1 MVQTVYDLCQ
11 PSVFATSTFTA
22 KSGQFFS
29 SPWAI
34 YRRVKVIKQNVKVIK
49 TKCEPKPSY
58 ISQRGALG
66 KRPSITAY
74 CSSCACATFSVS
86 LISSNSNFIS
96 SYGPVDMEVGDRM

>member
-1 MVQTVYDLCQ
+1 MVETVYDLCQ
-11 PSVFATSTFTA
+11 PSMFATSTFTA
-22 KSGQFFS
+22 KTGPVFS

-34 YRRVKVIKQNVKVIK
+34 YPRVKVINQSVKVIK
-49 TKCEPKPSY
+49 TKSEAKPSY
-58 ISQRGALG
+58 NPPRGALG

-96 SYGPVDMEVGDRM
+96 S